1 MQKIIKLTFVI
12 LTFSFLGGC
21 ASTLKPTELQ
31 SVKTVGIINQFP
43 DTPNFVTIGTT
54 IFNNEYA
61 QINDPNFS
69 KLLTDTVVKRLEN
82 KGFQARLIDEAQRPN
97 FDMIIELI
105 PRDVYATP
113 GTYGYGV
120 NQRSAFGNAMQANT
134 YMALNIAP
142 YIEGKKK
149 CSACYLQK
157 LMPINIEELPAT
169 WNELSDADKQHVS
182 EVLNKNIELS
192 INEILMQTGL

>member
-1 MQKIIKLTFVI
+1 MKHFKNLIFLILTLTF
-12 LTFSFLGGC
+12 LNGC
-21 ASTLKPTELQ
+21 ASTLKPNELQ
-31 SVKTVGIINQFP
+31 TVKTVGVLNHFP

-61 QINDPNFS
+61 KINDSQFS
-69 KLLTDTVVKRLEN
+69 NTLIELVTERLKA
-82 KGFQARLIDEAQRPN
+82 KGFTAQLINESQRN
-97 FDMIIELI
+97 QFDMVIELI

-134 YMALNIAP
+134 YVALNIAP
-142 YIEGKKK
+142 YIRGKKK

-157 LMPINIEELPAT
+157 LMPIDIEELPKT
-169 WNELSDADKQHVS
+169 WDDLSNEQKIHVA
-182 EVLNKNIELS
+182 ETLNKNIES
-192 INEILMQTGL
+192 AINEIMTQVGL

>member
-1 MQKIIKLTFVI
+1 MKNIFKLTIAI
-12 LTFSFLGGC
+12 LTLSFLGGC
-21 ASTLKPTELQ
+21 ASTLKQTELQ
-31 SVKTVGIINQFP
+31 SVKTVGVINHFP

-54 IFNNEYA
+54 MFNNEYA
-61 QINDPNFS
+61 QVNDPGFS
-69 KLLTDTVVKRLEN
+69 KLLTDTVTNRLEN
-82 KGFQARLIDEAQRPN
+82 QGFQAQLIDELQRQKY
-97 FDMIIELI
+97 DMIIELI

-134 YMALNIAP
+134 YVALNIAP
-142 YIEGKKK
+142 YIQGRKK

-169 WNELSDADKQHVS
+169 WDDLSDTDKQHVS
-182 EVLNKNIELS
+182 EILRKNIVLS
-192 INEILMQTGL
+192 INEIMMQAGL